1 MNDSHGCHRHKTG
14 TVTDFEGPTQPGTVG
29 GLMCSMPTVTKV
41 NQLDEQL
48 AVGKGK
54 GVLCFALV
62 MFKTFLHSF
71 GQGLNLLPQN
81 AQLDLS

>member
-1 MNDSHGCHRHKTG
+1 MIPMVATG
-14 TVTDFEGPTQPGTVG
+14 TKPAQSQTLRDPRSLGQWVDNVFHAYCDKGKPVRRTT
-29 GLMCSMPTVTKV
+29 
-41 NQLDEQL
+41 